1 MIYMRVQYD
10 AYNRIFTVIDR
21 DMAGLL
27 EDGAIYD
34 LAIPV
39 VIQDAEDQDCFT
51 SIEPT
56 IAHA

>member
-10 AYNRIFTVIDR
+10 AYNRIFKLIDR
-21 DMAGLL
+21 DLGGLL

-39 VIQDAEDQDCFT
+39 VLHDDEEQDCFG

>member
-39 VIQDAEDQDCFT
+39 VIHDEEQDCFS